1 MPNGQRPLYNVRN
14 NTYLAEGKGRSE
26 PTQKLNHSQSDQILG
41 VRNDFNSDPESE
53 LPLISGLP
61 INQQVKGGG
70 MEKKGVGVIRN
81 KNKALIFWGRV
92 PQI

>member
-1 MPNGQRPLYNVRN
+1 
-14 NTYLAEGKGRSE
+14 
-26 PTQKLNHSQSDQILG
+26 
-41 VRNDFNSDPESE
+41 
-53 LPLISGLP
+53 
-61 INQQVKGGG
+61 VKGGG